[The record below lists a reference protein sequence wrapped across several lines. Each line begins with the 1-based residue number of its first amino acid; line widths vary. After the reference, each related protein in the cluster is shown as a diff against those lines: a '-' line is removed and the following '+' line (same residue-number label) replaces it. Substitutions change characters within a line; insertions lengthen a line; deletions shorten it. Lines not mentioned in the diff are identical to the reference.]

1 MGWDWSLDD
10 LAKAEELVTL
20 ISTKVN
26 TTTSMETPA
35 KVVTCNFLLDIDETR
50 NILSV
55 FTFWGLGRV
64 ITY

>member
-1 MGWDWSLDD
+1 M
-10 LAKAEELVTL
+10 K
-20 ISTKVN
+20 